1 MPAAE
6 VRVWTACPH
15 DLEPGDEA
23 ALAAL
28 LDAAERDR
36 VSHFRFDAGRRSYL
50 LAHALRRGVLGRA
63 LGMDPADLRFHHDA
77 QGKPL
82 LEGTP
87 GSLFFSHARTRG
99 AVAVAVAQAAPVG
112 VDIETIDASR
122 ADRTLLDRFIAHSD
136 ATDFFVQWAALEA
149 FWKASGIGLADG
161 NPRIRLHRDRDRERD
176 GGYAVRQGESA
187 DAPVAGHAAV
197 LLSLAGFVLAV
208 AVRDD
213 CGSMPAIRHF
223 HCSSAM
229 GINQLCNGAATP
241 EKLSH
246 V

>member
-6 VRVWTACPH
+6 VRVWTASPH

-36 VSHFRFDAGRRSYL
+36 ASHLRFDADRRSYL
-50 LAHALRRGVLGRA
+50 LAHALRRAVLGRA

-82 LEGTP
+82 LEGAP

-99 AVAVAVAQAAPVG
+99 AVAVAFAEAAPIG
-112 VDIETIDASR
+112 VDIEAIDASR
-122 ADRTLLDRFIAHSD
+122 ADPALLDRFVAHSD

-149 FWKASGIGLADG
+149 FWKASGTGLADG
-161 NPRIRLHRDRDRERD
+161 NPRIRLDRDRD

-187 DAPVAGHAAV
+187 DAPVAGRAAV
-197 LLSLAGFVLAV
+197 LSSLAGFVLAV
-208 AVRDD
+208 AVRGD
-213 CGSMPAIRHF
+213 CGSMPEIRHL
-223 HCSSAM
+223 HCSPAM